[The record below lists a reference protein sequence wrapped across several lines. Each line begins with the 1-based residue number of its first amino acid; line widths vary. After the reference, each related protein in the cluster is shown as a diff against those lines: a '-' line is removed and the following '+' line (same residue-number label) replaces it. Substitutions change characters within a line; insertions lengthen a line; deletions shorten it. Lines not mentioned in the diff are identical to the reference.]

1 MTATIMGNS
10 RRVAGLVVVLVASL
24 AACAEDQVAH
34 TAPETPTVANDRAT
48 VSGHVL
54 DTSGAPV
61 AGATVAVRTSGEH
74 TTTDRT
80 GAFTLDVPANTT
92 LTLAASAPSMA
103 PTLLQQFLVSPA
115 ASAAVEIPLITS
127 DHFKTLVAMGTNPSG
142 GVVAVALKSLSGAGS
157 VGGATVELTPSLG
170 RVMYAAASAGMAD
183 PDPAMAAVLPTVA
196 QGDDSYAWAL
206 GVQPHV
212 SIMQVAMRGVAQI
225 EAPYAIDD
233 IIWPG
238 TFTVDAGA
246 LTLVTL
252 FTK

>member
-1 MTATIMGNS
+1 
-10 RRVAGLVVVLVASL
+10 
-24 AACAEDQVAH
+24 
-34 TAPETPTVANDRAT
+34 
-48 VSGHVL
+48 
-54 DTSGAPV
+54 
-61 AGATVAVRTSGEH
+61 
-74 TTTDRT
+74 
-80 GAFTLDVPANTT
+80 
-92 LTLAASAPSMA
+92 
-103 PTLLQQFLVSPA
+103 
-115 ASAAVEIPLITS
+115 
-127 DHFKTLVAMGTNPSG
+127 
-142 GVVAVALKSLSGAGS
+142 
-157 VGGATVELTPSLG
+157 
-170 RVMYAAASAGMAD
+170 MYAAASAGMAD

-196 QGDDSYAWAL
+196 QGDESYAWAL